1 MAPTC
6 TLVVPCFNEAARLD
20 PDLFDAL
27 VAAAD
32 ARVLAVDDGST
43 DDTAALLDKLV
54 GSDPE
59 RYGVLALGSNRGK
72 GEAVRRGLL
81 AALDAG
87 AELVGYCDAD
97 FATPPDEVARLV
109 ATLRADESIGAVLGS
124 RVALMGSD
132 IRRSP
137 FRHYSGRLFATAG
150 SLVLGVP
157 VYDTQCG
164 AKVFRVTDA
173 LRQALA
179 TPFVSRWAFDVELL
193 GRLMHGPAGR
203 GRFVE
208 LPLRRWREPGGSK
221 LTTRAGIRAAADL
234 ARIHRVLRRRAAGAG
249 PGGESPAATSADR
262 FDEQRN
268 RT

>member
-20 PDLFDAL
+20 PDQFDAL
-27 VAAAD
+27 AAAAD

-43 DDTAALLDKLV
+43 DDTAAVLDKLV
-54 GSDPE
+54 GRDPD
-59 RYGVLALGSNRGK
+59 RYAVLALAPNVGK

-81 AALDAG
+81 AALDRG
-87 AELVGYCDAD
+87 TDLVGYCDAD
-97 FATPPDEVARLV
+97 FATPPHEVARLV

-132 IRRSP
+132 IQRSA

-164 AKVFRVTDA
+164 AKAFRVTDA

-193 GRLMHGPAGR
+193 GRLLRRPAGS

-208 LPLRRWREPGGSK
+208 LPLRQWREPGGSK

-234 ARIHRVLRRRAAGAG
+234 ARIHRQLRGGASGTRPAGDGPGAG
-249 PGGESPAATSADR
+249 SADR
-262 FDEQRN
+262 LDEERD
-268 RT
+268 RA